1 MPIIKK
7 PKNMF
12 DKIFEAQQKAE
23 EVKKRLET
31 ITLSEQAE
39 GGAIKITA
47 TAGKTVKSISIDE
60 NFLKENGVEALEDV
74 LVVII
79 NKVLAQAENV
89 SQAEMSAM
97 TNQMLGGMGGLADL
111 FGKK

>member
-1 MPIIKK
+1 
-7 PKNMF
+7 MF

-23 EVKKRLET
+23 EVKQRLET

-39 GGAIKITA
+39 NGAIKVTA
-47 TAGKTVKSISIDE
+47 TAGKTIKSISIDE
-60 NFLKENGVEALEDV
+60 NFVKENGIEALEDV
-74 LVVII
+74 LVVAI

-97 TNQMLGGMGGLADL
+97 TSQMLGGMGGLGNL
-111 FGKK
+111 FGNK

>member
-1 MPIIKK
+1 
-7 PKNMF
+7 MF

-31 ITLSEQAE
+31 ITLSEEVE
-39 GGAIKITA
+39 GGAIKVTA
-47 TAGKTVKSISIDE
+47 TAGKTIKSISIDE
-60 NFLKENGVEALEDV
+60 NFLKENGVEGIEDL
-74 LVVII
+74 LVTAI

-89 SQAEMSAM
+89 SQTEMAAM
-97 TNQMLGGMGGLADL
+97 TSQMLGGMDGLANL

>member
-1 MPIIKK
+1 
-7 PKNMF
+7 MF

-31 ITLSEQAE
+31 VTLSEQAE
-39 GGAIKITA
+39 GGAIKVTA
-47 TAGKTVKSISIDE
+47 TAGKTIKSISINE
-60 NFLKENGVEALEDV
+60 SFLKENGIEALEDV
-74 LVVII
+74 LVVAI
-79 NKVLAQAENV
+79 NKVLVQAENV

-97 TNQMLGGMGGLADL
+97 TNQMLGGIDGFANL